1 MRNAFFTILSWED
14 TAIEDRMAMILALAH
29 DAQGRLRN
37 RKGMRAEAGGR
48 KNMDSLTARY
58 LLPENRARYI
68 SRLTSYRRDGNGRV
82 RDDLMCLYLELTETL
97 ETVSEQWKNMVRRY
111 TKLLYAPEDG
121 MGGPG
126 GYEFHEMLNE
136 LKAGYPAFDSDMAQ
150 LMRYFLYTNV
160 LGAVYDG
167 RLLAAVKMAVFNCLI
182 IREIDLGI
190 FAETS

>member
-1 MRNAFFTILSWED
+1 
-14 TAIEDRMAMILALAH
+14 MAMILALAH

-82 RDDLMCLYLELTETL
+82 RDDLMCFYLELTDTL
-97 ETVSEQWKNMVRRY
+97 GDSLRTVEEYGQEVYKAFICSLKTEWVGR
-111 TKLLYAPEDG
+111 
-121 MGGPG
+121 

-150 LMRYFLYTNV
+150 LMRYFLYTNECWAPSMTAGYWP
-160 LGAVYDG
+160 L
-167 RLLAAVKMAVFNCLI
+167 
-182 IREIDLGI
+182 
-190 FAETS
+190 